1 MCSPVATAVTCR
13 PIVADG
19 GIDHE
24 DGIDSVQVEKQSVLR
39 PKGQY
44 LGGVPLVAW
53 VQAQKDKNQF
63 AFQGECAAGELQLQT
78 GQRAAA
84 ASRATGWGSCRR
96 ASAACAAQQR
106 P

>member
-1 MCSPVATAVTCR
+1 M
-13 PIVADG
+13 ADG

-24 DGIDSVQVEKQSVLR
+24 DGIDSVQVEKQMVVR

-63 AFQGECAAGELQLQT
+63 AFQGEREAQGAGGRVEA
-78 GQRAAA
+78 GGRGGVEVQRAGCARWLA
-84 ASRATGWGSCRR
+84 VVLTTHSPSPPFRPPPRR
-96 ASAACAAQQR
+96 
-106 P
+106 